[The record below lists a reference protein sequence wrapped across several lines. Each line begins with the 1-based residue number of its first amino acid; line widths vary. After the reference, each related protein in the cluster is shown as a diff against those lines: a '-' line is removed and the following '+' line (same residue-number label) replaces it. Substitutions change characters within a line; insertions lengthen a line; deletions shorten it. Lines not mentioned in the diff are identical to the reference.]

1 MIGFLATWRL
11 WLELGLAAALCAVIG
26 VQHVEIEHERAG
38 RATDQAA
45 FDHERIRATDAR
57 MAEIEANRAEEQRR
71 TAAIQEKVDEKDQQ
85 LARARADRVIA
96 DAATGRLQQRF
107 AAAVA
112 AARQA
117 ARDPDAVASG
127 AAASAGDLPADM
139 FRRLGEIGRQYR
151 DAAESA
157 ITAGELAERSYD
169 ALTPPKIELPHT
181 VLRAPAD

>member
-1 MIGFLATWRL
+1 MMAFLTTWRI
-11 WLELGLAAALCAVIG
+11 WLELGVLAGLLGCLGLQNIEL
-26 VQHVEIEHERAG
+26 QHEKAG
-38 RATDQAA
+38 RAGDQTS
-45 FDHERIRATDAR
+45 FDRERIRAVDAR
-57 MAEIEANRAEEQRR
+57 MAEVEANRAEEQRR

-117 ARDPDAVASG
+117 ARDPSAVAGG
-127 AAASAGDLPADM
+127 ASAPAGDLPADM

-151 DAAESA
+151 DAAEDA
-157 ITAGELAERSYD
+157 ITAGELAEGQYD
-169 ALTPPKIELPHT
+169 ALTPA
-181 VLRAPAD
+181 R